1 MAKADN
7 NICELTIYLLISK
20 QPISLP
26 IKNRVLGFRIFPIYL
41 TNINCSNNSLR
52 FDNFTEEERYFMA
65 DKLLSVLIVLVIV
78 VFFGLAINI
87 LIT

>member
-1 MAKADN
+1 MAKANN

-26 IKNRVLGFRIFPIYL
+26 IKNRVLSFRIFPIYL
-41 TNINCSNNSLR
+41 TNINCSNNPLS
-52 FDNFTEEERYFMA
+52 FYNFMEEERYFMA
-65 DKLLSVLIVLVIV
+65 DKLLSVLIVVVIV
-78 VFFGLAINI
+78 AFVGLAINI